1 MKKPNEKERPIMIN
15 ENRKKN
21 GTEFEKII
29 SPSSNNYKG
38 KPNQTTNNMRME
50 DERINLKQ
58 NINPFNKQPTKGE
71 SREKEL
77 SRQLR
82 INSNSKKM
90 KIEPNRMKK

>member
-1 MKKPNEKERPIMIN
+1 MIN
-15 ENRKKN
+15 ENKKR
-21 GTEFEKII
+21 TEFEKIK
-29 SPSSNNYKG
+29 SPSSNNIKG
-38 KPNQTTNNMRME
+38 KANQTTNNMRME

-82 INSNSKKM
+82 MNSNSKKTKM
-90 KIEPNRMKK
+90 EPNRMKK